1 MNSPLSFQHLK
12 MESIKTFL
20 ESSTIHGLTY
30 ISTTRKYVRLFWIL
44 VVVSGFTG
52 AGVIIY
58 QSFQSWEESP
68 VKTTLETRPI
78 TEMMYPKVTVCPPK
92 NTHTI
97 LNYYLELTENMT
109 IDDSTR
115 KELAEYA
122 LEVIQDQVYEEVMS
136 NISLINEENLYHNW
150 YFGQSKISLPFWG
163 EVGKGWCDFSWCKK
177 VSLKHLIVT
186 SANSGVISTQYF
198 GEAFNKSNLHKSFLS
213 AVLFYKPSEVLQN
226 ENVTFHIQINRNEL
240 RGVDKYLWGAN
251 DYDDD
256 VQNKIYNFTPP
267 QSFGLF
273 AFLRDVSEYQFN
285 VIKMDFMP
293 GFTIQWK
300 YSSKNQEILSNYF
313 NDDSSVFKKFV
324 FVNISSF
331 FYM

>member
-1 MNSPLSFQHLK
+1 
-12 MESIKTFL
+12 MESIRTFL

-30 ISTTRKYVRLFWIL
+30 ISTTRNYVRLFWVL

-78 TEMMYPKVTVCPPK
+78 TQMVYPKVTVCPPK
-92 NTHTI
+92 HTYTI
-97 LNYYLELTENMT
+97 LNYYLGLTENMT
-109 IDDSTR
+109 IDNSTR

-136 NISLINEENLYHNW
+136 NISLINEENRYQNW
-150 YFGQSKISLPFWG
+150 YSGQTKISLPFWG
-163 EVGKGWCDFSWCKK
+163 KVGKGWCDFSWCKK
-177 VSLKHLIVT
+177 VSLKYLIAT

-198 GEAFNKSNLHKSFLS
+198 GEAFNKSNLQKSFLN
-213 AVLFYKPSEVLQN
+213 AVLLYKPLNVLQN
-226 ENVTFHIQINRNEL
+226 ENVTLHIEINRNKL
-240 RGVDKYLWGAN
+240 KGVDKYLWGVN

-267 QSFGLF
+267 ESFASF
-273 AFLRDVSEYQFN
+273 AFLRDISEYQFN
-285 VIKMDFMP
+285 VMDFMP

-313 NDDSSVFKKFV
+313 ENDSSVFKKFV
-324 FVNISSF
+324 FEAK
-331 FYM
+331 YMASLKIH